1 MFLRLLGFFI
11 VFTLLS
17 CSVTPPE
24 KKEIKK
30 SKNKIEIVFEGVIY
44 PSKSHKIVSPISA
57 RIKKVY
63 IQNGDSVKAGE
74 KLIEFD
80 DSNAQI
86 DYKKALIDYKIAKI
100 KAQKIYTPFIAYN
113 TRVLIDNAKEKLLK
127 IYLLYK
133 KGYTSLSELKNAENE
148 YENLINSVN
157 VQRNDFYSNS
167 ASRFKSQK
175 EAEEAVKK
183 ALLEVERLR
192 HILKYRYIKS
202 PINGIVVG
210 LKILSGTTVGQN
222 DILGEI
228 MNIDRV
234 KLKGAFFPGTYRFL
248 RVGMLAKVQCLT
260 TPTYEGIGAIEKISP
275 VVDPATGRMS
285 LYMTLKNKNYIL
297 QPGTKCLIT
306 FTFKKKDV
314 KAMGLDVE
322 SKKIYIRSKIKSSA
336 IK

>member
-1 MFLRLLGFFI
+1 MFLRLFGLFV

-44 PSKSHKIVSPISA
+44 PSKTHKIVSPISS
-57 RIKKVY
+57 RIKKIY
-63 IQNGDSVKAGE
+63 INNGDSVKTGE

-86 DYKKALIDYKIAKI
+86 DYKQALIDYKIAKI
-100 KAQKIYTPFIAYN
+100 KARKIYTPFVNYS
-113 TRVLIDNAKEKLLK
+113 TKVLIRNAKEKLLK
-127 IYLLYK
+127 IYALYK

-157 VQRNDFYSNS
+157 VQHNDFYSNS
-167 ASRFKSQK
+167 ASRFKRQK
-175 EAEEAVKK
+175 ESEEAVEK
-183 ALLEVERLR
+183 AFLEVERLKN
-192 HILKYRYIKS
+192 ILQYRYIKA

-210 LKILSGTTVGQN
+210 LNILTGTTVSQN

-228 MNIDRV
+228 ININRV

-248 RVGMLAKVQCLT
+248 RVGMLGEVQCLT
-260 TPTYEGIGAIEKISP
+260 TPTYEGVGAIEKISP
-275 VVDPATGRMS
+275 VVDPKTGRMS

-314 KAMGLDVE
+314 RAMGLDVK
-322 SKKIYIRSKIKSSA
+322 SKKIYIRSKIKSRA